1 MKKSVFYKSVSEGIY
16 EIIKNNA
23 DGNCLFESVAQLLF
37 NDIDRYGE
45 IRQSICD
52 FHKGFAC
59 GAQPFVPLEDEFSAL
74 TQRSN
79 KQELINNLKFVL
91 LQDEGGEA
99 HAINVCEN
107 NVYARDSEI
116 VAICLFYQVNIKIYM
131 ESKTDS
137 MSIFDLIYDQGKPT
151 LHLHFVPGMISSE
164 GGHYQAIKVKKRK
177 SATKNVSKKMTP
189 SASPY
194 NKTIKSTKQ
203 DSSQEKIV
211 KKIKKYMEGK
221 LDVSSDEIRKAV
233 KSANGDVD
241 KAMQTIVQDL
251 QKKSK
256 KKFENLYSKN
266 EKI

>member
-79 KQELINNLKFVL
+79 KEELINNLKFVL
-91 LQDEGGEA
+91 LQDKEGET
-99 HAINVCEN
+99 HSINVCN
-107 NVYARDSEI
+107 NKVYARDSET
-116 VAICLFYQVNIKIYM
+116 VAICLLYQVNMKIYM

-137 MSIFDLIYDQGKPT
+137 MSVFDLIYDSKKPT
-151 LHLHFVPGMISSE
+151 LHLHFVPGKRSSN
-164 GGHYQAIKVKKRK
+164 GGHYQAIKVNKRK
-177 SATKNVSKKMTP
+177 SAASKKATILT
-189 SASPY
+189 SLASPY
-194 NKTIKSTKQ
+194 HNKTVKSTKQ
-203 DSSQEKIV
+203 KDSSQEKIV
-211 KKIKKYMEGK
+211 KKIKKNMKGK
-221 LDVSSDEIRKAV
+221 LDVYSDEIRKAV
-233 KSANGDVD
+233 KIADGNID
-241 KAMQTIVQDL
+241 KAMQTIIQHM
-251 QKKSK
+251 Q
-256 KKFENLYSKN
+256 ENS
-266 EKI
+266 IQ